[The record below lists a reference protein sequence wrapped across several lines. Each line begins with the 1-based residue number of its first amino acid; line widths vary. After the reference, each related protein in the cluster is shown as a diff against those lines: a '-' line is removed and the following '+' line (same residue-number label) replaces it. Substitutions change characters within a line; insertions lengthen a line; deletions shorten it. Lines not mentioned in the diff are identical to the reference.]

1 MRQKS
6 IVKKLIV
13 YFLLLNI
20 LTVIVIGSYSYFR
33 AKDALMKRTFD
44 QLTSIRIEKKFRIER
59 FFADRKLDME
69 LVSRSEDAKNLLSY
83 LDQTK
88 ASEDTDTAKINDEY
102 NSFLR
107 KHFFSGNFYK
117 RFFVVNEAGEGLI
130 FGASEG
136 DEKPLQFLSIEK
148 LPFGQLWIK
157 LSQSAHFLIEDYQ
170 LDAKTNQPAIF
181 LGAAVFSPEGKRRGI
196 VVTELNIESINAIM
210 LDNNPENGLGQSGES
225 YLAGSDFLMRSNS
238 RFQDDALFKTAVKTA
253 AVKAALQGETGTAV
267 ITDYRNITVL
277 SSFSRVEIPNL
288 NWALVTEI
296 DAQEALIPIR
306 SLRNNIL
313 YLSILMSL
321 LLFAF
326 VYVIAK
332 RISLPIVKLKHA
344 AEQITTGKYDV
355 LVEDYKSNDE
365 ISSLVYAFNEMSAKI
380 KTQTEN
386 LNQERSMRLSSMIDG
401 QEIERQRLAR
411 ELHDGLGQS
420 ILAIKMRLER
430 TANASPEKSKQI
442 MEEVQM
448 LFANTIQEIRNIS
461 NNLVPAVLNE
471 LGLAD
476 ALQNLCRE
484 VTKSSAIKIDCEAN
498 VHSLKNTDKI
508 NTYLYRIA
516 QEALNNAVKH
526 SKASHVSLNIYTSNK
541 EVFLKIK
548 DNGKGFNYDSDKKF
562 CGNGLNNMKERV
574 HLLNGKIHIDTILGE
589 GTTLNVIV
597 PYTA

>member
-1 MRQKS
+1 MHQKT

-59 FFADRKLDME
+59 FFADRKIDME
-69 LVSRSEDAKNLLSY
+69 LVSRSEDAKNLLTY
-83 LDQTK
+83 LDHYK
-88 ASEDTDTAKINDEY
+88 AGRHIDTTEINNEY

-117 RFFVVNEAGEGLI
+117 RFFVVSEAGEGLI
-130 FGASEG
+130 FGASEHN
-136 DEKPLQFLSIEK
+136 EESLHFLSIEK

-157 LSQSAHFLIEDYQ
+157 LSQTAHFLIEDYQ

-181 LGAAVFSPEGKRRGI
+181 LGAAVFTPEGVRSGI
-196 VVTELNIESINAIM
+196 VITELNIESINAIM
-210 LDNNPENGLGQSGES
+210 LDNNPENGLGQTGES

-267 ITDYRNITVL
+267 IIDYRNITVL
-277 SSFSRVEIPNL
+277 SSFSRVDIPNL

-365 ISSLVYAFNEMSAKI
+365 ISSLVYAFNEMSTKI
-380 KTQTEN
+380 KTQTEK
-386 LNQERSMRLSSMIDG
+386 LNHERSMRLSSMIDG

-430 TANASPEKSKQI
+430 AATASAEKNKQI

-448 LFANTIQEIRNIS
+448 LFANTIQEIRSIS

-484 VTKSSAIKIDCEAN
+484 VTKSSGIKIDCEAN
-498 VHSLKNTDKI
+498 AHSFKNTDKI

-516 QEALNNAVKH
+516 QEALNNSVKH
-526 SKASHVSLNIYTSNK
+526 SNASHVN
-541 EVFLKIK
+541 LKIYISNEQVFMK
-548 DNGKGFNYDSDKKF
+548 IEDNGKGFKYDSNRKF
-562 CGNGLNNMKERV
+562 CGNGLNNIKERV
-574 HLLNGKIHIDTILGE
+574 HLLNGEMHIDTVLGE

-597 PYTA
+597 PYTT

>member
-1 MRQKS
+1 MHQKS

-59 FFADRKLDME
+59 FFADRKIDME
-69 LVSRSEDAKNLLSY
+69 LVSRSEDAKNLLTY
-83 LDQTK
+83 LDHYK
-88 ASEDTDTAKINDEY
+88 AGRHIDTTEINNEY

-117 RFFVVNEAGEGLI
+117 RFFVVSEAGEGFI
-130 FGASEG
+130 FGASEHNG
-136 DEKPLQFLSIEK
+136 ESLHFLSIEK
-148 LPFGQLWIK
+148 LPFGLLWIK
-157 LSQSAHFLIEDYQ
+157 LSQTTHFLIEDYQ

-181 LGAAVFSPEGKRRGI
+181 LGAAVFTPEGERIGI

-210 LDNNPENGLGQSGES
+210 LDNNPENGLGQTGES

-267 ITDYRNITVL
+267 IIDYRNITVL
-277 SSFSRVEIPNL
+277 SSFSRVDIPNL

-365 ISSLVYAFNEMSAKI
+365 ISSLVYAFNEMSTKI
-380 KTQTEN
+380 KTQTEK
-386 LNQERSMRLSSMIDG
+386 LNHERSMRLSSMIDG

-430 TANASPEKSKQI
+430 AATASTEKNKQI

-448 LFANTIQEIRNIS
+448 LFANTIQEIRSIS

-484 VTKSSAIKIDCEAN
+484 VTKSSGIKIDCEAN
-498 VHSLKNTDKI
+498 AHSFKNTDKI

-516 QEALNNAVKH
+516 QEALNNSVKH
-526 SKASHVSLNIYTSNK
+526 SNASHVN
-541 EVFLKIK
+541 LKIYISNEQVFMK
-548 DNGKGFNYDSDKKF
+548 IEDNGKGFKYDSNRKF
-562 CGNGLNNMKERV
+562 CGNGLNNIKERV
-574 HLLNGKIHIDTILGE
+574 HLLNGEMHINTELGE
-589 GTTLNVIV
+589 GATLNVIV
-597 PYTA
+597 PYTT